1 MALDIVVATLS
12 GSILVIV
19 CGLAFCMDIKHSRRF
34 RSPVKATN
42 LAE

>member
-19 CGLAFCMDIKHSRRF
+19 CGLAFCMDIRQGRQRK
-34 RSPVKATN
+34 PTN
-42 LAE
+42 LAK

>member
-1 MALDIVVATLS
+1 MALDIVVASLS

-19 CGLAFCMDIKHSRRF
+19 CGFAYYMDIRQSRQRKP
-34 RSPVKATN
+34 SG